1 MKKGRAHGPAP
12 RACAAARGEAAAGT
26 LPGADERGGGGA
38 AAARGAELLPE
49 PGGGGTGADAVPAGE
64 VPAVLAAGGQR
75 VRAAAGE
82 RQGEERPGLPRA
94 VSRLPHPA
102 EGGDGAAGSG
112 VGGHQRA
119 GGRVR
124 RREGG
129 GAATCRAGGRGC
141 GDSL

>member
-64 VPAVLAAGGQR
+64 VPAVLQLESAKEKSDQDFR
-75 VRAAAGE
+75 VLCRDFLIRLKVATGRRAQA
-82 RQGEERPGLPRA
+82 
-94 VSRLPHPA
+94 
-102 EGGDGAAGSG
+102 
-112 VGGHQRA
+112 
-119 GGRVR
+119 
-124 RREGG
+124 
-129 GAATCRAGGRGC
+129 
-141 GDSL
+141 